1 MEFPVGTHRIGP
13 ATASL
18 RVHTTRTGAAA
29 KAGHDLE
36 IEVELWKAT
45 LIVADDPAQTTV
57 ELTADGNSLHVVEGH
72 GGVSE
77 LGEEDKTNIKA
88 TIDDEILRGEQVRFR
103 STQVTPNGTGLRVD
117 GDLTLA
123 GAVHPISFE
132 LTTDGKGGIT
142 ANTVVTQTR
151 WGIKPYATLFGTL
164 KVGDDVQITLDG
176 RLAD

>member
-1 MEFPVGTHRIGP
+1 MQLPSGTHRIGP
-13 ATASL
+13 ASASL

-45 LIVADDPAQTTV
+45 LVVADDPAQTTL

-77 LGEEDKTNIKA
+77 LGDDDKANIKA
-88 TIDDEILRGEQVRFR
+88 TIDDEILKGEQVRFR
-103 STQVTPNGTGLRVD
+103 STQVSANGDGLRVD

-123 GAVHPISFE
+123 GTVHPISFE
-132 LTTDGKGGIT
+132 VTSDGNGGIT
-142 ANTVVTQTR
+142 ANAVVTQTQ
-151 WGIKPYATLFGTL
+151 WGIKPYSTLFGTL
-164 KVGDDVQITLDG
+164 KVGDEVQISVDG